1 MSKNQEGRSSSNSK
15 DNAQK
20 IEESVITAEDLLVK
34 YGTVTALDA
43 FSAAIPKGVSGLL
56 GPNGAGKSTFIKSI
70 LGLIQPISG
79 TISIA
84 GSDEDLDRIARRE
97 MIGYM
102 PEHQCLIEDM
112 KGFEIV
118 SYMSRLSGLPKED
131 AVERS
136 HSALDFVGLGEER
149 YREISSYSTGMRQRV
164 KLAQSIAHDPEIILL
179 DEPTTGMDPDG
190 KEEMLDLIEKIGSS
204 EKTVM
209 ISSHILHEVEQV
221 SDYVVI
227 INEGRTIESGYMDH
241 IMKSDENRYKL
252 KVRGSKKAMQR
263 FEKDLRDEWEVI
275 QTADDKD
282 QLVVI
287 LAGLEDTEKV
297 FRFVDREE
305 LQLRYM
311 RPDVPT
317 LEDFFLRSFTGGED
331 DGH

>member
-1 MSKNQEGRSSSNSK
+1 MEDLEKPTIVAN
-15 DNAQK
+15 
-20 IEESVITAEDLLVK
+20 DLLVR
-34 YGTVTALDA
+34 YGKTTALDS
-43 FSAAIPKGVSGLL
+43 FSAGFPDGVSGLL
-56 GPNGAGKSTFIKSI
+56 GPNGAGKSTFIKSV
-70 LGLIQPISG
+70 LGLIQPVSGKISLA
-79 TISIA
+79 S
-84 GSDEDLDRIARRE
+84 SKENSDRIARRE
-97 MIGYM
+97 MIGYL

-112 KGFEIV
+112 KGFELV

-136 HSALDFVGLGEER
+136 HAALDFVGLGEER
-149 YREISSYSTGMRQRV
+149 YREISSYSTGMKQRV

-204 EKTVM
+204 EKTVL
-209 ISSHILHEVEQV
+209 ISSHILNEVEQV

-227 INEGRTIESGYMDH
+227 INEGRAIESGYMDD

-252 KVRGSKKAMQR
+252 KVRGPEEAMEN
-263 FEKDLRDEWEVI
+263 FVKDLKKEWEIV
-275 QTADDKD
+275 QTTDKKN

-287 LAGLEDTEKV
+287 LAGLERTEKV
-297 FRFVDREE
+297 FKFVDRDG

-317 LEDFFLRSFTGGED
+317 LEDFFLRSFPGGEE
-331 DGH
+331 GGN